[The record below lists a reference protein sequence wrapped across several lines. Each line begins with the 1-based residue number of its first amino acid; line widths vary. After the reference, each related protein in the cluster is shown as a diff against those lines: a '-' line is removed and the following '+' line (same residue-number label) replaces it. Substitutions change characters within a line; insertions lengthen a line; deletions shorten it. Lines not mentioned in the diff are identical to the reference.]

1 MAKVKVLLVDY
12 NQDRIRDISEKIEQS
27 GYICVVACNGLEV
40 IQVIKQ
46 EDPDIVLT
54 AQNMPLGDGFT
65 VLEAA
70 MSHEIKIPVIFFTNY
85 GTIEKAVEAMKKGA
99 SYYLKSPFS
108 LEKLQEVLKKT
119 LEETRLQRKNDF
131 IKVELKKNR
140 CSGDLVF
147 RSSLMKQI
155 MNNIL
160 KLAQSDANVMVFGE
174 SGTGK
179 ELVARS
185 VHKFSRRKSKPFIP
199 LDCGALPASL
209 LESELFGFEKG
220 SFTGAGQKK
229 TGIIELASEGTL
241 FLDEI
246 TELDIHMQAKLLRVI
261 QEHKFRRIGGK
272 KLIDANF
279 RVISATNRDPEIAV
293 SSGRLREDLFYRL
306 NVVPVFLPPLRERTE
321 DIPLLVHHFIDKY
334 NPSSYQPVKGI
345 SDDALVCLR
354 KYPWPGNVR
363 ELENIIQR
371 IISFIDHD
379 FIQIEDIPEEIKSY
393 SDDHMMSDEMI
404 NSYKKIKNEKILQFG
419 RQYLIE
425 MLKEN
430 RGNISQISRSSGLS
444 RTTIYRMLK
453 KYNIN
458 KVRYIG

>member
-1 MAKVKVLLVDY
+1 MAKLKVLLVDD
-12 NQDRIRDISEKIEQS
+12 NQKILKDISEIIEQL
-27 GYICVVACNGLEV
+27 GYSCVVAYNGLEAV
-40 IQVIKQ
+40 QVVKQ

-54 AQNMPLGDGFT
+54 AQNMPVGDGFA
-65 VLEAA
+65 VLDAT
-70 MSHEIKIPVIFFTNY
+70 MSREIKIPVIFFTSN

-99 SYYLKSPFS
+99 FNYLESPFS
-108 LEKLQEVLKKT
+108 PEKLQEVLKKT
-119 LEETRLQRKNDF
+119 LAETRLQRKNDF
-131 IKVELKKNR
+131 IKVEMKKNR
-140 CSGDLVF
+140 YSGDLVF
-147 RSSLMKQI
+147 RNSLMKQI

-160 KLAQSDANVMVFGE
+160 KLAQSDANVMVIGE

-185 VHKFSRRKSKPFIP
+185 VHKFSRRKSQPFIP

-220 SFTGAGQKK
+220 SFTGAGQMK

-246 TELDIHMQAKLLRVI
+246 TELDIHLQAKLLRVI

-272 KLIDANF
+272 KMIDVNF

-306 NVVPVFLPPLRERTE
+306 NVVPIFLPPLRERTE

-334 NPSSYQPVKGI
+334 NPSSSQPVKGI
-345 SDDALVCLR
+345 SEDALACLG

-363 ELENIIQR
+363 ELENTIQR
-371 IISFIDHD
+371 IISLIDHD
-379 FIQIEDIPEEIKSY
+379 FIQIEDVPEKIKSY
-393 SDDHMMSDEMI
+393 SDAHLIGAEMI
-404 NSYKKIKNEKILQFG
+404 HSYKKFKNEKILQFG

-444 RTTIYRMLK
+444 RTTLYRMLK

-458 KVRYIG
+458 KIRYI